1 MKKAISVGHKY
12 VVVPIEHMKVLFQ
25 SRKSWLLVYHNKDPW
40 IKKDDSV
47 EFRVAM
53 TSYDGAELCVKIG
66 LFMLDKLS
74 TEFDIVI

>member
-1 MKKAISVGHKY
+1 M
-12 VVVPIEHMKVLFQ
+12 FQ

-47 EFRVAM
+47 EICVAM
-53 TSYDGAELCVKIG
+53 ASYDGAELCVKTG